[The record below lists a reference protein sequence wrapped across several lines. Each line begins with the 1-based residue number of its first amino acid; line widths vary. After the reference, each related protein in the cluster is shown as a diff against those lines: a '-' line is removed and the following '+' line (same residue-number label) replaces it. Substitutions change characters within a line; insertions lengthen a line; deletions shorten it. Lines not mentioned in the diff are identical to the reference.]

1 MGRNPEEMGI
11 GIDPDGPF
19 DSIHQFYFFRVR
31 VRTSE
36 SGIFKTLSKFKGE
49 SVGG

>member
-1 MGRNPEEMGI
+1 MGGNPEEMGI

-31 VRTSE
+31 VIIAEEMS
-36 SGIFKTLSKFKGE
+36 SMVMVFGASNNSL
-49 SVGG
+49 